1 MVLILLPKTVGIPA
15 VQLFQPFSQFIPVG
29 LASHTTLA
37 VWAVDSEKGQQATD
51 PASKVQLTTAE
62 FEAASPQTPTP
73 IRIHD

>member
-37 VWAVDSEKGQQATD
+37 VWAE
-51 PASKVQLTTAE
+51 L
-62 FEAASPQTPTP
+62 EAASPQTPTP